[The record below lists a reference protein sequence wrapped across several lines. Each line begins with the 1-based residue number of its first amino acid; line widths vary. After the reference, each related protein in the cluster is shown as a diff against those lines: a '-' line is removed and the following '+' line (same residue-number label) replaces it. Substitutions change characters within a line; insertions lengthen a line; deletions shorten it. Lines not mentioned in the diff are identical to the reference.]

1 MLMHGRSVWRK
12 LFKFT
17 KLQLACCKFGETGP
31 RIKFFLP
38 EPSATVPTPWSQ
50 NGGQNM
56 ISFSPNSRSSLQTLY
71 NCFHMLSCAPDD
83 EQTDLHMKYQWSASL
98 KEKGGGGVKGGQTG
112 KETRTGILLECPC
125 AQLKGFKCYHSD
137 DAGHV
142 N

>member
-1 MLMHGRSVWRK
+1 MGVVCGGNYLNSPNCSSRVASLVKQARGSS
-12 LFKFT
+12 
-17 KLQLACCKFGETGP
+17 
-31 RIKFFLP
+31 FFLP

-71 NCFHMLSCAPDD
+71 NCFHMPSCAPDD